1 MGVPF
6 PREAPR
12 PAPSAEFPF
21 ESRFVEIEAPR
32 ARGASLRARI
42 HYVETGRGRPILFV
56 HGNPTA
62 AYLWRNVLPFAARH
76 GRAIALDLLG
86 HGLSDKPDVDYAFEE
101 HAAVLAAFVE
111 RLRLADLVLVLHD
124 WGGPLG
130 FRLALGRPGLVR
142 AVAAME
148 TFPWRLSWETL
159 PQLGRLAFRAFRTP
173 GLGPFLLQRL
183 DLFTRLVLP
192 LAVADRRTFSQQ
204 ARARY
209 RSFYPTYASR
219 KALRRWPEQL
229 PLDAETETW
238 QAIGELEHALASWD
252 RPLLWL
258 AARPGAVTT
267 PERLAWLQRTVPQ
280 VEIRDLGRGGHFL
293 QEEIPDAIGA
303 ALDAWLPRVVG

>member
-1 MGVPF
+1 M
-6 PREAPR
+6 
-12 PAPSAEFPF
+12 
-21 ESRFVEIEAPR
+21 
-32 ARGASLRARI
+32 
-42 HYVETGRGRPILFV
+42 
-56 HGNPTA
+56 
-62 AYLWRNVLPFAARH
+62 
-76 GRAIALDLLG
+76 
-86 HGLSDKPDVDYAFEE
+86 
-101 HAAVLAAFVE
+101 E
-111 RLRLADLVLVLHD
+111 RLGLADLVLVLHD

-130 FRLALGRPGLVR
+130 FRLALERPGLVR

-148 TFPWRLSWETL
+148 TFAWRLSWDTL
-159 PQLGRLAFRAFRTP
+159 PPLGRLAFRAFRTP

-183 DLFTRLVLP
+183 DLFTRAVLP
-192 LAVADRRTFSQQ
+192 LAVADRRAFSPQ

-229 PLDAETETW
+229 PLDADTATW
-238 QAIGELEHALASWD
+238 QAIGELEQALARWD

-267 PERLAWLQRTVPQ
+267 PERLAWLRRTVPQ

-293 QEEIPDAIGA
+293 QEEIPDEIGS